1 MDIFFRIAKIQLEMT
16 EKVDKFQQNLA
27 ILSIYETSFNEI
39 SVYAKTPFPF
49 VFECQQPLLRGALSY
64 SVFLVLEVA
73 YSRGKN
79 GKYS

>member
-49 VFECQQPLLRGALSY
+49 VFER
-64 SVFLVLEVA
+64 
-73 YSRGKN
+73 R
-79 GKYS
+79 

>member
-49 VFECQQPLLRGALSY
+49 VFERQQPQEALLVI
-64 SVFLVLEVA
+64 VFFWSLMWLIF
-73 YSRGKN
+73 
-79 GKYS
+79 